1 MGTSIL
7 DLSKVLMQDFCY
19 NYIKNKYG
27 DKAESLLTDTDSLVY
42 KIESENVYEDFCTD
56 KNLFDFSNY
65 PKDWKYYNN
74 WNNLV
79 VGKMKHETCGVSI
92 KDFVGL
98 KSKMYAFISED
109 NHESKKVKGIDKNVV
124 NDELKY
130 EDYKN
135 CFVQ

>member
-79 VGKMKHETCGVSI
+79 VGKMKH
-92 KDFVGL
+92 
-98 KSKMYAFISED
+98 
-109 NHESKKVKGIDKNVV
+109 
-124 NDELKY
+124 
-130 EDYKN
+130 
-135 CFVQ
+135 